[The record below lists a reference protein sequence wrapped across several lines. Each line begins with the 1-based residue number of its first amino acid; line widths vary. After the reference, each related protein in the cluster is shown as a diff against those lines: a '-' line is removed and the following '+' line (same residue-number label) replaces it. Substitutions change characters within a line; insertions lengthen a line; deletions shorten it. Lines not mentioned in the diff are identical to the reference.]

1 MQCVGCG
8 VSNIRVGDRCK
19 CISLMNRLHGGRG
32 ERTLG
37 GQVIPLVLAELAVLF
52 HSQAVYIVVL
62 RTDLTGVDVD
72 AR

>member
-8 VSNIRVGDRCK
+8 VSHIRVGDRCK
-19 CISLMNRLHGGRG
+19 CVSLIDRLHGGCG

-37 GQVIPLVLAELAVLF
+37 GQVIPLVLAELAGFF
-52 HSQAVYIVVL
+52 HVQAVYIVVL

>member
-8 VSNIRVGDRCK
+8 VSHIRVGDRCK
-19 CISLMNRLHGGRG
+19 CVALMDRLHGGRG

-37 GQVIPLVLAELAVLF
+37 GQVIPLMLAELAGFF
-52 HSQAVYIVVL
+52 HIQAVYIVVL